1 MSSMSAVRSTDG
13 QGELRGDG
21 TLAEVLEGRAGWHL
35 ATADALEFAEE
46 LPDGCAHAVW
56 IDPPYCSGGYTETAR
71 RQARGMVTHRRVK
84 ELGWF
89 INDNMGSAGLVWLL
103 RCVAVQAFR
112 VLVEGGSLGVFC
124 DWRMVPL
131 LAPALESSGLRWQAM
146 VVWDKEQPGLGTGFR
161 AQHEVVLHFVKGTGV
176 FHDVRTGN
184 VLRQARIPALDRNH
198 QTAKPPDL
206 IERCL
211 AVVAPPGGLVV
222 DFFAGGGSTGV
233 AARRLGMRFVGCEID
248 PGIAET
254 GRDAVRRVNSLA
266 VRPSSAGQLRL
277 FGGE

>member
-1 MSSMSAVRSTDG
+1 MLGSRMTDG
-13 QGELRGDG
+13 TGALGGEGS
-21 TLAEVLEGRAGWHL
+21 LAEVLEGRAGWHL
-35 ATADALEFAEE
+35 AAADALEFAEE

-71 RQARGMVTHRRVK
+71 RQARGMLTSGSVK
-84 ELGWF
+84 KLGWF

-124 DWRMVPL
+124 DWKMIPL

-176 FHDVRTGN
+176 FHDARTGN
-184 VLRQARIPALDRNH
+184 VLRESRIPTPDRNH
-198 QTAKPPDL
+198 QTAKPVSL

-211 AVVAPPGGLVV
+211 AVVVPPGGLVV
-222 DFFAGGGSTGV
+222 DLFAGGGSTGV
-233 AARRLGMRFVGCEID
+233 AARRLGMRFVGSEID
-248 PGIAET
+248 PGIAATAKAEISQA
-254 GRDAVRRVNSLA
+254 RSVVRTRGPVA
-266 VRPSSAGQLRL
+266 QIPL
-277 FGGE
+277 FGEGK

>member
-1 MSSMSAVRSTDG
+1 MSAARSTDG
-13 QGELRGDG
+13 RDELRGEG
-21 TLAEVLEGRAGWHL
+21 TLAEVLDGLAGWHL
-35 ATADALEFAEE
+35 ATADALELAEE

-71 RQARGMVTHRRVK
+71 RQARGMLTHGSVK
-84 ELGWF
+84 KLGWF

-124 DWRMVPL
+124 DWKMIPL

-146 VVWDKEQPGLGTGFR
+146 VIWDKEQPGLGTGFR

-176 FHDVRTGN
+176 FHDARTGN
-184 VLRQARIPALDRNH
+184 VLRQARIPTPDRNH

-211 AVVAPPGGLVV
+211 SVVAPPGGLVV
-222 DFFAGGGSTGV
+222 DFFTGGGSTGV

-248 PGIAET
+248 PGIAAHAREAIKSQCT
-254 GRDAVRRVNSLA
+254 DARRLVKAN
-266 VRPSSAGQLRL
+266 QLGL
-277 FGGE
+277 FGE